1 MRCYIHFTSI
11 MSNFHFD
18 RVQLCVNLNLATDQ
32 SPSPTPHRPWM
43 RWWWRRERTSCLVHT
58 LRKFCDLSYIHLSNN
73 YSEIC
78 PWNAHPSLEG
88 PAYPFTHWIFQETK
102 GAKVVRKA
110 AKVVRKVE
118 RTREGKT
125 PLRAKA
131 ATKAKQ
137 STSAIFL
144 SGRGG
149 MLGGMV
155 GRDGWWQ
162 C

>member
-1 MRCYIHFTSI
+1 M
-11 MSNFHFD
+11 
-18 RVQLCVNLNLATDQ
+18 
-32 SPSPTPHRPWM
+32 
-43 RWWWRRERTSCLVHT
+43 
-58 LRKFCDLSYIHLSNN
+58 
-73 YSEIC
+73 
-78 PWNAHPSLEG
+78 
-88 PAYPFTHWIFQETK
+88 
-102 GAKVVRKA
+102 VRKA

-149 MLGGMV
+149 MLG
-155 GRDGWWQ
+155 RDGGEGRLMTMLGTSTSL
-162 C
+162 